1 MKKVYIM
8 GSNLWPMVRQ
18 VGTSRHFFPL
28 QDKMLGRLSRHGK
41 LNSTAFK
48 VASVLPVS
56 RTMRISVPNRCSPLP
71 RGIISRCARLDCS
84 AELKQDAKAK
94 EENAGA
100 IRGSHWRVHKFGGTC
115 MAMADRIRDVAKL
128 VISDPA
134 DSKLVVVSAMG
145 SHPTSPIKVT
155 DLILNMIKRASE
167 QDNAFLIDLAKLQEK
182 HVDAATKLLG
192 PSSEELNSFI
202 ASLLDDIANL
212 KAMLQA
218 MSIGGR

>member
-1 MKKVYIM
+1 
-8 GSNLWPMVRQ
+8 
-18 VGTSRHFFPL
+18 
-28 QDKMLGRLSRHGK
+28 
-41 LNSTAFK
+41 
-48 VASVLPVS
+48 
-56 RTMRISVPNRCSPLP
+56 
-71 RGIISRCARLDCS
+71 
-84 AELKQDAKAK
+84 
-94 EENAGA
+94 
-100 IRGSHWRVHKFGGTC
+100 

-128 VISDPA
+128 VIADPA

-202 ASLLDDIANL
+202 ATLLDDISNL

-218 MSIGGR
+218 MSIAAGMSTRGSLRKALHTRF